1 MKSEIISTQESRVID
16 WSKVMLVKLVTTL
29 DGEKIVLTSGQ
40 HQDNGDE
47 FSGTVL
53 VDTIHPDSTVG
64 VYISTWLK
72 NCFYPISGSLSI
84 LFTNE

>member
-16 WSKVMLVKLVTTL
+16 WSKVMLVKLTTTL

-40 HQDNGDE
+40 HHNDGDG

-64 VYISTWLK
+64 DYCNTWSK
-72 NCFYPISGSLSI
+72 NCFSPISGSLSI